1 MDPIIIVEAQLV
13 PGDGLSGS
21 QRGRQEGLT
30 CRQGL
35 TPEGQEKQQPR
46 PSHDP
51 LKKRP
56 EPAAALRC
64 GLGEEAPSTPSHGAS
79 CTSAALPHIS
89 LPTSCQASL
98 GRRGVREHRCHSHP
112 RSWVPTQGGWQD
124 LHREPLHVILQQL
137 RFAEEATE
145 PQIECSAQ
153 GQAGKAKV
161 DLFIIIDFYFMC
173 VGVLPVYTSVCHVCA

>member
-1 MDPIIIVEAQLV
+1 MAPIIVVEAQLV
-13 PGDGLSGS
+13 PGDGLSGC

-35 TPEGQEKQQPR
+35 TPESQEKQQPR

-64 GLGEEAPSTPSHGAS
+64 GLGKEAPSTPSHRAS
-79 CTSAALPHIS
+79 CTSAALPRVS

-112 RSWVPTQGGWQD
+112 RNWVPTQGGRRD
-124 LHREPLHVILQQL
+124 LHVEPLHVILQL
-137 RFAEEATE
+137 LHFAEEATE

-153 GQAGKAKV
+153 GHSWQSQG
-161 DLFIIIDFYFMC
+161 
-173 VGVLPVYTSVCHVCA
+173 

>member
-1 MDPIIIVEAQLV
+1 MAPIIVVEAQLV

-35 TPEGQEKQQPR
+35 TLESQEKQQPR

-64 GLGEEAPSTPSHGAS
+64 GLGKEAPSTPSHRAS
-79 CTSAALPHIS
+79 CTSAALPRVS

-112 RSWVPTQGGWQD
+112 RNWVPTQGVRRD
-124 LHREPLHVILQQL
+124 LHVEPLHVILQL
-137 RFAEEATE
+137 LHSAEEATE

-153 GQAGKAKV
+153 GHSWQSQG
-161 DLFIIIDFYFMC
+161 
-173 VGVLPVYTSVCHVCA
+173 